1 MNFFSLFKRNIIYKF
16 KKKILIDI
24 DKVENKSLDK
34 LFQFYGSDKGNFFET
49 GNTKGHGYSDFY
61 TSQLN
66 DLKDNKINI
75 LEIGSY
81 AGGSAAAFAKYFSK
95 ANIFCLDIN
104 ISNFK
109 YKSEKIHVYG
119 LDIKNLS
126 KVKKTLSK
134 IFKENH
140 FNNFDIIIDDGSH
153 NLKDILLSLNF
164 FFKYLKNNGTFIIED
179 FKHPNYYQY
188 NRNLDHILVDQF
200 LENVGNKK
208 ISNSSI
214 FTEEDQIYLINSV
227 KNINIKKGNLID
239 SDICFIKKKIN

>member
-1 MNFFSLFKRNIIYKF
+1 LNFFSLFKRNIIYKF
-16 KKKILIDI
+16 KKKILIDL
-24 DKVENKSLDK
+24 DKVEEKSLDK
-34 LFQFYGSDKGNFFET
+34 LFQFYGSDKGNFFEA

-61 TSQLN
+61 TSQLDN
-66 DLKDNKINI
+66 LKDNKINI

-81 AGGSAAAFAKYFSK
+81 AGSSAAAFVKYFSK

-119 LDIKNLS
+119 IDIKNFS
-126 KVKKTLSK
+126 KVKKTLNK
-134 IFKENH
+134 IFQENH
-140 FNNFDIIIDDGSH
+140 INNFDIIIDDGSH

-164 FFKYLKNNGTFIIED
+164 FFKYLTNNGTFIIED

-239 SDICFIKKKIN
+239 SDICFIKKK

>member
-16 KKKILIDI
+16 KKKILIDL
-24 DKVENKSLDK
+24 DKVEEKSLDK
-34 LFQFYGSDKGNFFET
+34 LFQFYGSDKGNFFEA

-61 TSQLN
+61 VSQLN
-66 DLKDNKINI
+66 NLKDNKINI

-81 AGGSAAAFAKYFSK
+81 AGSSAAAFVKYFSK

-119 LDIKNLS
+119 IDIKNFS
-126 KVKKTLSK
+126 KVKKTLNK
-134 IFKENH
+134 IFQENH
-140 FNNFDIIIDDGSH
+140 INNFDIIIDDGSH

-164 FFKYLKNNGTFIIED
+164 FFKYLTNNGTFIIED

-239 SDICFIKKKIN
+239 SDICFIKKK

>member
-1 MNFFSLFKRNIIYKF
+1 LNFFSLFKRNIIYKF
-16 KKKILIDI
+16 KKKILIDL
-24 DKVENKSLDK
+24 DKVEEKSLDK
-34 LFQFYGSDKGNFFET
+34 LFQFYGSDKGNFFEA

-61 TSQLN
+61 VSQLN
-66 DLKDNKINI
+66 NLKDNKINI

-81 AGGSAAAFAKYFSK
+81 AGSSAAAFVKYFSK

-119 LDIKNLS
+119 IDIKNFS
-126 KVKKTLSK
+126 KVKKTLNK
-134 IFKENH
+134 IFQENH
-140 FNNFDIIIDDGSH
+140 INNFDIIIDDGSH

-164 FFKYLKNNGTFIIED
+164 FFKYLTNNGTFIIED

-188 NRNLDHILVDQF
+188 NRNLDHILVDEF

-239 SDICFIKKKIN
+239 SDICFIKKK

>member
-1 MNFFSLFKRNIIYKF
+1 MNFFSLFKRNIIYKL

-24 DKVENKSLDK
+24 DKVEGKSLDK
-34 LFQFYGSDKGNFFET
+34 LFQFYGSDKGNYFEA

-61 TSQLN
+61 TSQLDN
-66 DLKDNKINI
+66 LKDNKINI

-81 AGGSAAAFAKYFSK
+81 AGSSAAAFVKYFSK

-119 LDIKNLS
+119 IDIKNLS
-126 KVKKTLSK
+126 KVKKTLNK
-134 IFKENH
+134 IFQENH
-140 FNNFDIIIDDGSH
+140 INNFDIIIDDGSH
-153 NLKDILLSLNF
+153 NLKDILLTLNF
-164 FFKYLKNNGTFIIED
+164 FFRYLKKNGTFIIED

-188 NRNLDHILVDQF
+188 NRNLNHILLDEF
-200 LENVGNKK
+200 LENIEKKK

-214 FTEEDQIYLINSV
+214 FTEEDQIYLINSI

-239 SDICFIKKKIN
+239 SDICFIEKK

>member
-1 MNFFSLFKRNIIYKF
+1 MNFFSLFKRNIIYQF

-24 DKVENKSLDK
+24 DKVEGKSLDK
-34 LFQFYGSDKGNFFET
+34 LFQFYGSDKGNFFEA

-61 TSQLN
+61 TSRLDN
-66 DLKDNKINI
+66 LKDNKINI

-81 AGGSAAAFAKYFSK
+81 AGSSAAAFVKYFSK

-119 LDIKNLS
+119 IDIKNLS
-126 KVKKTLSK
+126 KVKKTLNK
-134 IFKENH
+134 IFQQNH
-140 FNNFDIIIDDGSH
+140 INNFDIIIDDGSH

-188 NRNLDHILVDQF
+188 NRNINHILLDEF
-200 LENVGNKK
+200 LENIENKK

-214 FTEEDQIYLINSV
+214 FTEEDQIYLINSI

-239 SDICFIKKKIN
+239 SDICFIEKI

>member
-1 MNFFSLFKRNIIYKF
+1 MNFFSLFKRNIIFQF
-16 KKKILIDI
+16 KKKILIDT
-24 DKVENKSLDK
+24 DKVEGKSLDK
-34 LFQFYGSDKGNFFET
+34 LFQFYGSDKGNFFEA

-61 TSQLN
+61 TSQLDN
-66 DLKDNKINI
+66 LKDNKINI

-81 AGGSAAAFAKYFSK
+81 AGSSAAAFVKYFSK

-119 LDIKNLS
+119 IDIKNLS
-126 KVKKTLSK
+126 KVKKTLNK
-134 IFKENH
+134 IFQQNH
-140 FNNFDIIIDDGSH
+140 INNFDIIIDDGSH

-188 NRNLDHILVDQF
+188 NRNINHILLDEF
-200 LENVGNKK
+200 LENIENKK

-214 FTEEDQIYLINSV
+214 FTEEDQIYLINSI

-239 SDICFIKKKIN
+239 SDICFIEKI

>member
-1 MNFFSLFKRNIIYKF
+1 LNFFSLFKRNIIYKF
-16 KKKILIDI
+16 KKKILIDL
-24 DKVENKSLDK
+24 DKVEEKSLDK
-34 LFQFYGSDKGNFFET
+34 LFQFYGSDKGNFFEA

-61 TSQLN
+61 VSQLN
-66 DLKDNKINI
+66 NLKDNKINI

-81 AGGSAAAFAKYFSK
+81 AGSSAAAFVKYFSK

-119 LDIKNLS
+119 IDIKNFS
-126 KVKKTLSK
+126 KVKKTLNK
-134 IFKENH
+134 IFQENH
-140 FNNFDIIIDDGSH
+140 INNFDIIIDDGSH

-164 FFKYLKNNGTFIIED
+164 FFKYLTNNGTFIIED

-239 SDICFIKKKIN
+239 SDICFIKKK